1 MSMTAVEVIKMCFDG
16 KSISED

>member
-16 KSISED
+16 KSITED